1 MAVRTLKQ
9 INKELGSIYDPQTQ
23 LLQRKQQGVQ
33 GQVQADIEAAKGQK
47 NMAFDDILGG
57 ARQRG
62 LGFAGIPLGEQA
74 KYASNVF
81 APSVLAAQQS
91 GRDRAMSL
99 EEALLGIGERRS
111 TLARTLRQ
119 QDVSNNQWERTF
131 AEEKRR
137 FDAQLAESRRAAAAA
152 RAQSAGLAGLFNS
165 GAGAGATKNAA
176 AAMARKQ
183 DGGFAFADAKGNPI
197 SAASYAQATN
207 QDIRDVLYDMGSAGD
222 TYAKQL
228 YNQLSGD
235 RFFGRGNAQYDQQIF
250 QTYSPIFWDLIQ
262 GGSGGGGQRGNLR
275 GVAQASNPRPQRVGI
290 F

>member
-207 QDIRDVLYDMGSAGD
+207 
-222 TYAKQL
+222 
-228 YNQLSGD
+228 LS
-235 RFFGRGNAQYDQQIF
+235 
-250 QTYSPIFWDLIQ
+250 LIH
-262 GGSGGGGQRGNLR
+262 
-275 GVAQASNPRPQRVGI
+275 I
-290 F
+290 